1 MRRPCFEVSI
11 YFYSGLLLLLL
22 LLVVVVVVT
31 VAVVLVVVVVVVVE
45 KERVVPLWS
54 PKTRNHYRCTVS
66 PRYLKMGLRY
76 AKLGL
81 GYQAY

>member
-1 MRRPCFEVSI
+1 MRRPRFEVSI

-22 LLVVVVVVT
+22 LVVVVVEV
-31 VAVVLVVVVVVVVE
+31 VVVLVVVVVVVE

-54 PKTRNHYRCTVS
+54 LKTRNLYRCIVS
-66 PRYLKMGLRY
+66 PRYFKMGLRYY

-81 GYQAY
+81 GY